1 LFPNKYLFLKEVEL
15 LKNKKKMMMM
25 KMKMK
30 MNNNFNNKNQIK
42 YWKFILLKISR
53 NNIILLVLQIMK
65 NSKYKKK
72 K

>member
-1 LFPNKYLFLKEVEL
+1 
-15 LKNKKKMMMM
+15 MMMM